1 MHATRARYY
10 CYLLLIITQIIII
23 FSPVFPRCFSG
34 VSPVF
39 IIIPASALRFGA
51 ASLEMQRT
59 LLCAMHSRACANPR
73 RSSETLQRG
82 EHAST

>member
-10 CYLLLIITQIIII
+10 YYLLLIIYKANNRI
-23 FSPVFPRCFSG
+23 F
-34 VSPVF
+34 
-39 IIIPASALRFGA
+39 PACPLRFGA

-59 LLCAMHSRACANPR
+59 LLCAMHSRLCADPR

>member
-1 MHATRARYY
+1 MHA
-10 CYLLLIITQIIII
+10 CYAGTILLLFAFNNKANNRI
-23 FSPVFPRCFSG
+23 F
-34 VSPVF
+34 
-39 IIIPASALRFGA
+39 PACPLRFGA

-59 LLCAMHSRACANPR
+59 LLCAMHSRACADPR

>member
-1 MHATRARYY
+1 MLRGHD
-10 CYLLLIITQIIII
+10 IIII
-23 FSPVFPRCFSG
+23 CFILIIKQIIKYFPAC
-34 VSPVF
+34 P
-39 IIIPASALRFGA
+39 LRFGA

-59 LLCAMHSRACANPR
+59 LLCAMHSRACADPR